1 MSALKTKN
9 PKTTAFIERYKKRQ
23 VRAGKKPYVSWQW
36 VPYSIISP
44 NLKQAV
50 LVAED
55 SQFFAGG
62 SRV

>member
-1 MSALKTKN
+1 M
-9 PKTTAFIERYKKRQ
+9 
-23 VRAGKKPYVSWQW
+23 SWQW

-55 SQFFAGG
+55 INFFSHHGFDFGALEDALKEAVQERELTHGASTIG
-62 SRV
+62 TRA